1 MRASSPSSPTL
12 WERLATARV
21 FDLAQPLG
29 PGIPVSPSHP
39 GFEMALVRR
48 HGDRI
53 RADGG
58 SASNEMMVLGGHTS
72 THIDAL
78 CHVSHCGRL
87 YGGVEAGE
95 AQQGGRFS
103 AHGVETIPLTFCRGV
118 LLDIATLHGVDC
130 LEPGAPVT
138 PQDLEAAAERQR
150 VEVRAGD
157 AVLVRTGWPRHWHD
171 PQTFLGTVHGAPG
184 PDLEAARW
192 LARRKILLTGAET
205 LAYEHIPPGKGHAL
219 LPVHRELLVEAGIYI
234 LEMLS
239 LGELAAAGISEFL
252 FVLTPLKVEG
262 ATGVP
267 VRPVAIVEGVDA
279 DDTGG
284 DTGDENSGGGVD
296 A

>member
-1 MRASSPSSPTL
+1 MRPTNPSAPAL
-12 WERLATARV
+12 WERLARARI

-29 PGIPVSPSHP
+29 PGIPVSPNHP
-39 GFEMALVRR
+39 GFKMALMRR
-48 HGDRI
+48 HGDTV

-58 SASNEMMVLGGHTS
+58 SASNEMMVLGGHTG

-87 YGGVEAGE
+87 HGGVEAEE

-118 LLDIATLHGVDC
+118 LLDIAALHGVDC

-138 PQDLEAAAERQR
+138 AEDLEAAADRQG

-171 PQTFLGTVHGAPG
+171 PQTFLGSVLGAPG

-219 LPVHRELLVEAGIYI
+219 LPVHRELLVETGIYI
-234 LEMLS
+234 LEMLN
-239 LGELAAAGISEFL
+239 LGELAAAEAFEFL

-267 VRPVAIVEGVDA
+267 VRPVAIVEEVAGAEIGGHGDA
-279 DDTGG
+279 
-284 DTGDENSGGGVD
+284 
-296 A
+296 